1 MNDTPIRIDLTRV
14 KKTRGKSEFHYKP
27 AATAL
32 GETVSSYSTPIR
44 KLLAHLVDIGKVTLD
59 DKVDVF
65 ARNGTRSFMTQSV
78 AEWLDGRAIGRK
90 PGSHEWLWKNRWKD
104 EDDDEE

>member
-1 MNDTPIRIDLTRV
+1 MTTEPIRIDMTRI
-14 KKTRGKSEFHYKP
+14 KKTRSSEYHFKP

-32 GETVSSYSTPIR
+32 GETVSSYSSPIR
-44 KLLAHLVDIGKVTLD
+44 KLLVHLIDLGKITLE

-65 ARNGTRSFMTQSV
+65 AVNGTRSFMTQTV
-78 AEWLDGRAIGRK
+78 AEWLDGRALGRK

-104 EDDDEE
+104 EDEE